1 MAILQLFIIMN
12 LIIGFLRV
20 NCRLYLLDI
29 FDTGADQTRPTQ
41 DGEFFDTTRFNPTQ
55 PDPRMDPCPTLI
67 RIVVHFILLTVCFFN
82 FTVRDFVL

>member
-55 PDPRMDPCPTLI
+55 PDPRMDPTHVQL
-67 RIVVHFILLTVCFFN
+67 
-82 FTVRDFVL
+82 